1 MDSNEQPVEE
11 AEWGMMDDVLSVLVV
26 VLSAANVLM
35 AGFCFMVLS
44 AFILVQFGIRF

>member
-1 MDSNEQPVEE
+1 MEQPVEE
-11 AEWGMMDDVLSVLVV
+11 AGWGVLDDIMAVLVV
-26 VLSAANVLM
+26 VLSVANVLM